1 MYYVAYSTANGG
13 GEMEVITDTDFL
25 GMPLF
30 RRGKVRD
37 IYEVGD
43 LLLIISTDRISAF
56 DVIMD
61 QGIPGKGRVLN
72 ELAAFWLDKTE
83 DIIDNHLVTTNMGE
97 LPAELQRFK
106 DDLQGRSMLVRKAEP
121 LPVECVV
128 RGYLAGSGW
137 KDYQRNCSICGIPLP
152 SGLRQADKLPEPLFT
167 PSTKAEV
174 GEHDENV
181 TFKSIADVIGE
192 ELARRI
198 ERVSL
203 ELFERGTEVADTR
216 NVILADTKYEFG
228 MFEGRMI
235 LIDEVF
241 TPDSSRFW
249 PKDSWEPGHD
259 QENLDKQLLRD
270 WLETLDWDKRPPPPR
285 IPGDIIDQ
293 VAERYAYIKKV
304 LLGA

>member
-1 MYYVAYSTANGG
+1 
-13 GEMEVITDTDFL
+13 
-25 GMPLF
+25 
-30 RRGKVRD
+30 
-37 IYEVGD
+37 
-43 LLLIISTDRISAF
+43 
-56 DVIMD
+56 VIMD

>member
-1 MYYVAYSTANGG
+1 
-13 GEMEVITDTDFL
+13 MEAITDTAFL

-30 RRGKVRD
+30 RKGKVRD
-37 IYEVGD
+37 IYEVGA
-43 LLLIISTDRISAF
+43 LLLIISTDRVSAF
-56 DVIMD
+56 DVIMNE
-61 QGIPGKGRVLN
+61 GVPGKGRVLN
-72 ELAAFWLDKTE
+72 ELAAFWLDKTA
-83 DIIDNHLVTTNMGE
+83 DIIDNHLVTTDMSK
-97 LPAELQRFK
+97 LPADLLPFK
-106 DDLQGRSMLVRKAEP
+106 DELQGRSMLVLKAEP

-137 KDYQRNCSICGIPLP
+137 KDYQKNCSICGIPLP
-152 SGLRQADKLPEPLFT
+152 EGLRQADKLPEPIFT

-181 TFKSIADVIGE
+181 TFGSIASVIGD
-192 ELARRI
+192 ELAREI

-203 ELFERGTEVADTR
+203 ALFERGSEVAATR

-249 PKDSWEPGHD
+249 PMESWEPGHD

-270 WLETLDWDKRPPPPR
+270 WLETLGWDKKPPPPE
-285 IPGDIIDQ
+285 IPPDIVRQ
-293 VAERYAYIKKV
+293 VAERYAYIKQV
-304 LLGA
+304 LMGS